1 MRTELLIEE
10 EFVDKYQEVL
20 IALRRLIRATDLH
33 SKHLVRTAGLT
44 ASQVLIL
51 QAIGGHK
58 QATPSQLARDIS
70 LSQATITSIVDRLE
84 QRGLIERER
93 SQQDRRRVYLRL
105 TEQGKEVL
113 EQAPAPLQDHFIRQF
128 RQLENWEQLSIISSL
143 QRVAAMM
150 DADGIDASPI
160 LDVGSLQRHATE

>member
-1 MRTELLIEE
+1 M
-10 EFVDKYQEVL
+10 DKCQEVL
-20 IALRRLIRATDLH
+20 VALRRVIRATDLH

-51 QAIGGHK
+51 QAIENHQ

-84 QRGLIERER
+84 ERGLIERER
-93 SQQDRRRVYLRL
+93 SQQDRRKVYLRL
-105 TEQGKEVL
+105 TQKGSEVL
-113 EQAPAPLQDHFIRQF
+113 EQAPAPLQEHFIHQF
-128 RQLENWEQLSIISSL
+128 GRLESWEQMSIISSL

-150 DADGIDASPI
+150 DAEEIDASPV